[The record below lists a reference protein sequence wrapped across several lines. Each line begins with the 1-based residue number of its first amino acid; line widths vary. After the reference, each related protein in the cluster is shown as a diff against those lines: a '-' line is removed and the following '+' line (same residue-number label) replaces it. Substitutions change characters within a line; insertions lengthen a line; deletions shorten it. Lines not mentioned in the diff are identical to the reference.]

1 MTFDTGSTGQHA
13 EGQEEAFSKPNPAI
27 TKLKKKETGIGVKTM
42 NYVKYKFKN
51 DPYRQ
56 VDEFFNEF
64 HIPSGTGRKRT
75 VAFRTTKAYRDRLAT
90 FLNTAK
96 ELNLTFR
103 NLDEISPKIVRHV
116 FLKLEK
122 DGGSAS
128 WLANVNTTIRRFGIW
143 IGKPDLCPEI
153 AKLVSC
159 GGSAERQYSVSVAK
173 DWEYLDIDVDQ
184 IIARVGV
191 SCEVTSLQLTLA
203 RHFGLRVQ
211 EVLMLK
217 PNRCESPP
225 GYILLTDGT
234 KGGRPRI
241 IPIETPE
248 QRQALEDAKAIAI
261 KHPRGLLMAKPGQ
274 TLHQAIRYFYRQME
288 KAGVTK
294 EDKGISA
301 HGLRHGYACRS
312 YQKLTGELPP
322 VMGGKVVDPHL
333 DKKARMEISQRL
345 GHGRTDVVSAY
356 IGSHRGMARAKK
368 KSLQLLIDTVESD
381 VEIKR
386 LAKEAQ
392 MTQICVLGAVADGQ
406 PIGPGTTM
414 ALGYVAHLK
423 EGETQY
429 QADKRAMGAMYELG
443 IRMGQMLG
451 ATVAAT
457 PLSAVLDNTSQFEL
471 TGLSCH
477 VLNQISDEV
486 LS

>member
-1 MTFDTGSTGQHA
+1 MDR
-13 EGQEEAFSKPNPAI
+13 PNPSIAR
-27 TKLKKKETGIGVKTM
+27 LKKKETGIGVKTM
-42 NYVKYKFKN
+42 NYVKHKFKS
-51 DPYRQ
+51 DPYGQ
-56 VDEFFNEF
+56 VDAFFNEF
-64 HIPSGTGRKRT
+64 HIPACIGKKRN
-75 VAFRTTKAYRDRLAT
+75 VAPRTIKAYRDRMAT
-90 FLNTAK
+90 FLNTAR

-103 NLDEISPKIVRHV
+103 NLDEISSNDVRDV

-153 AKLVSC
+153 SKLVSC
-159 GGSAERQYSVSVAK
+159 GGNAERQYSISVAG

-184 IIARVGV
+184 IISRVGV
-191 SCEVTSLQLTLA
+191 NCEVTSLQLTLA

-211 EVLMLK
+211 EVLVLK

-225 GYILLTDGT
+225 GYIILTSET

-248 QRQALEDAKAIAI
+248 QRKALEDAKAIAI

-294 EDKGISA
+294 EDKGISPQ
-301 HGLRHGYACRS
+301 GLRHGYACRT
-312 YQKLTGELPP
+312 YQKMTGELPP
-322 VMGGKVVDPHL
+322 VLGGGVVDPHL
-333 DKKARMEISQRL
+333 DQKARMEISQRL

-356 IGSHRGMARAKK
+356 IGSQRGMARAKK
-368 KSLQLLIDTVESD
+368 KSLQLLIDTVETD
-381 VEIKR
+381 AEITR
-386 LAKEAQ
+386 LAREAQ

-406 PIGPGTTM
+406 PIGKGSTV
-414 ALGYVAHLK
+414 ALGYVAQVR
-423 EGETQY
+423 EGETQF
-429 QADKRAMGAMYELG
+429 QADERAMGSMFRLG

-451 ATVAAT
+451 ATVSST

-471 TGLSCH
+471 TGLSFPILQKEGG
-477 VLNQISDEV
+477 V
-486 LS
+486 

>member
-1 MTFDTGSTGQHA
+1 MFDSATADASQDSTVGDNH
-13 EGQEEAFSKPNPAI
+13 KTNPAI
-27 TKLKKKETGIGVKTM
+27 TKLKKKETGIGREAMAQVKQR
-42 NYVKYKFKN
+42 FKN
-51 DPYRQ
+51 DPKRQ
-56 VDEFFNEF
+56 IDEFFKAF
-64 HIPSGTGRKRT
+64 PIPSGTGRKRT
-75 VAFRTTKAYRDRLAT
+75 VAFRTVKAYRDRMST
-90 FLNTAK
+90 VVQVAK
-96 ELNLTFR
+96 ELNMPIR
-103 NLDEISPKIVRHV
+103 NLDELSPKIVKHV
-116 FLKLEK
+116 FHKLEK
-122 DGGSAS
+122 AGGSAS
-128 WLANVNTTIRRFGIW
+128 WLANVNTTVRRFGIW
-143 IGKPDLCPEI
+143 IGKPDLCPQI
-153 AKLVSC
+153 AKLVAWE
-159 GGSAERQYSVSVAK
+159 GSAERQYSVTVSK
-173 DWEYLDIDVDQ
+173 DWENLNADVEQ
-184 IIARVGV
+184 IIAMVGID
-191 SCEVTSLQLTLA
+191 CEVTSLQLTLA

-217 PNRCESPP
+217 PHAAEHQP
-225 GYILLTDGT
+225 GFLHLTDGT
-234 KGGRPRI
+234 KGGRPRL

-248 QRQALEDAKAIAI
+248 QRQAVDDAKTIAAN
-261 KHPRGLLMAKPGQ
+261 HPKGLVMAKPHH

-288 KAGVTK
+288 KVGVTRHVR
-294 EDKGISA
+294 GISA
-301 HGLRHGYACRS
+301 HGLRHGYACRA
-312 YQKLTGELPP
+312 YQQLTGELPP
-322 VMGGKVVDPHL
+322 VLGGKVVDPHL

-477 VLNQISDEV
+477 VLNQAGDVV